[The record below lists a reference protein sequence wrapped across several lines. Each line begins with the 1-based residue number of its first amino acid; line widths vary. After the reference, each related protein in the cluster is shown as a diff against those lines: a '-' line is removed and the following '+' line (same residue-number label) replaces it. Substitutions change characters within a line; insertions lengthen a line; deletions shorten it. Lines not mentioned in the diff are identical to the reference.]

1 MQYVQGTLILATI
14 GLIYGPM
21 SSVSNTLPQ
30 KALHTAQAKM
40 QEAKMQEMDLRDV
53 VKLSKVSLLDAM
65 KAAAQ
70 VQTGTIVEAGLEG
83 EVTGKK
89 REVFFEIMILDKKG
103 SLHEVKIHPGSAAVL
118 DNGTEEDQEE
128 AKEFQTA
135 LRHTELDLGQLIQ
148 KASTIIK
155 GQPVSAALKMEED
168 GAECEIVFVN
178 SRYLIEASMET
189 RAGHLVDLE
198 LRKDGDEESE
208 ENAEENDH
216 EEGNR
221 RGGSQVDED
230 DEGEEQEEEKGEEQ
244 DEEEEDERNEK
255 GRGGKREHN

>member
-1 MQYVQGTLILATI
+1 MQYVQSTLILATF
-14 GLIYGPM
+14 GLIYGPL
-21 SSVSNTLPQ
+21 SSVSNALPQ

-40 QEAKMQEMDLRDV
+40 QHMDLRDV

-83 EVTGKK
+83 EVSGKK

-103 SLHEVKIHPGSAAVL
+103 SLHEVKINPGSGAVL

-128 AKEFQTA
+128 AKEFHTA
-135 LRHTELDLGQLIQ
+135 LRHSELDLGQLIQ

-168 GAECEIVFVN
+168 GAECEIVFAN

-208 ENAEENDH
+208 ENSEENDH
-216 EEGNR
+216 EDGNR
-221 RGGSQVDED
+221 RGGSQADED
-230 DEGEEQEEEKGEEQ
+230 DEGEEREEEKGEEQ
-244 DEEEEDERNEK
+244 DEEEEDDERNEK
-255 GRGGKREHN
+255 GHGGKREHN